1 MTILIVGGMN
11 DSGKSAEK
19 LQNFFGVFL
28 QFQIAVDRAVEERK
42 SNGMGAVSEWN
53 QGEGARDCERTD
65 YIRLAKGER
74 RNPFLF
80 IMQLKL

>member
-1 MTILIVGGMN
+1 MTVENPQKNYKISSAFSYN
-11 DSGKSAEK
+11 FKSLLTEQLK
-19 LQNFFGVFL
+19 K
-28 QFQIAVDRAVEERK
+28 E
-42 SNGMGAVSEWN
+42 NGMGAVSEWN